1 MLVVVA
7 LAPRFGKF
15 RLTITDHVES
25 RGSVASWITRITY
38 SRLVSKRLVVL
49 DRRWTVCIVMGGLR
63 YPTDFFHD
71 LCQVIMRTRVGWD
84 QLNGVPQRVHR
95 FVRSD
100 KVRIDISQVV
110 PGFRK
115 AWVAFDRL
123 LIAGGRFGDLLQFT
137 KYVTEVEVKQ

>member
-1 MLVVVA
+1 
-7 LAPRFGKF
+7 
-15 RLTITDHVES
+15 
-25 RGSVASWITRITY
+25 
-38 SRLVSKRLVVL
+38 
-49 DRRWTVCIVMGGLR
+49 
-63 YPTDFFHD
+63 
-71 LCQVIMRTRVGWD
+71 MRTRVGWD